1 MNKESFDELCRIVL
15 EYELMN
21 VFDVIDF
28 IESQN
33 NRIDF
38 LKVEDI
44 NLLSETQVELLGL
57 YFDSIYQRSKKE

>member
-33 NRIDF
+33 NQIDF